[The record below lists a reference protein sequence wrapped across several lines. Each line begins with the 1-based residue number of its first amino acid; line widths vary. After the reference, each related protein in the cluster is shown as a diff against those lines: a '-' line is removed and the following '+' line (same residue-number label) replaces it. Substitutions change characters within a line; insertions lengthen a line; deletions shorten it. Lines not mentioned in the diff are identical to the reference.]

1 VNNKSIEDMAHDY
14 IVAAIQS
21 GKAVPKDEIEK
32 FCLIAADLKAA
43 AKKVQKNIDDDA
55 QRRRW

>member
-1 VNNKSIEDMAHDY
+1 MAHDY

-21 GKAVPKDEIEK
+21 GKAVPKEEIEK

-43 AKKVQKNIDDDA
+43 AKKVQKNIDEDA